1 LARTRPHG
9 KGKALHLPSPG
20 NATYSAAR
28 PHVSPSPPALAA
40 GRSESA
46 LRFRIIK
53 VKTKTVKNSAIDD
66 TVELFR
72 FFYPKGRSLIAVMS
86 KGILRV
92 RTIDTDW
99 TAKAGV
105 PDGGDLDA

>member
-1 LARTRPHG
+1 
-9 KGKALHLPSPG
+9 
-20 NATYSAAR
+20 
-28 PHVSPSPPALAA
+28 
-40 GRSESA
+40 
-46 LRFRIIK
+46 